1 MRIIALIDSY
11 KNQLIILLNSYINQF
26 FTQTSTILHYIL
38 FIIIDKEQ
46 IYTIKNQPIGPM
58 VHIKRRRCMTKGKPK
73 KIGKQAK
80 REGTVQSVGDF
91 CEDSLDG

>member
-1 MRIIALIDSY
+1 MLDLRAIKNVGLYNYKNYLSLRVLMRIIALIDSY

-46 IYTIKNQPIGPM
+46 IYTIK
-58 VHIKRRRCMTKGKPK
+58 
-73 KIGKQAK
+73 KQL
-80 REGTVQSVGDF
+80 V
-91 CEDSLDG
+91 L

>member
-1 MRIIALIDSY
+1 MLDLRAIKNVGLYNYKNYLSLRVLMRIIALIDSY

-46 IYTIKNQPIGPM
+46 IYTIKNQL
-58 VHIKRRRCMTKGKPK
+58 V
-73 KIGKQAK
+73 
-80 REGTVQSVGDF
+80 
-91 CEDSLDG
+91 L

>member
-46 IYTIKNQPIGPM
+46 IYTIKNQL
-58 VHIKRRRCMTKGKPK
+58 V
-73 KIGKQAK
+73 
-80 REGTVQSVGDF
+80 
-91 CEDSLDG
+91 L

>member
-1 MRIIALIDSY
+1 MLDLRAIKNVGLYNYNNYLSLRVLMRIIALIDSY

-46 IYTIKNQPIGPM
+46 IYTIKNQL
-58 VHIKRRRCMTKGKPK
+58 V
-73 KIGKQAK
+73 
-80 REGTVQSVGDF
+80 
-91 CEDSLDG
+91 L